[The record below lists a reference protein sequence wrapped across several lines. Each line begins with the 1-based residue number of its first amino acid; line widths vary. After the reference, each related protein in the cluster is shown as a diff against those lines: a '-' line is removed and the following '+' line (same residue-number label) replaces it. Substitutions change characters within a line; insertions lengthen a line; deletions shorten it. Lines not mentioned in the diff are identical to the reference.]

1 MLSCVKT
8 AFGASLTLATAM
20 SLAGPATVQFAVR
33 ITLNANRSA
42 STEICTG
49 ATISGADS
57 SSLQIHCSPGIA
69 VNVSQ
74 TGGLTPGRFMP
85 GYRPARDSLLPD
97 YCRSE
102 ISRGDQAA
110 RITCRLD
117 DQRQLSAGNETDE
130 GWEIESRLYA
140 VNTEDEA
147 TQAARLRPQEDRGI
161 LTALRLASANGRSGP
176 VEMLVSF

>member
-1 MLSCVKT
+1 MRTKFVTGVSLLLAVASSFAGSASGQFVVKV
-8 AFGASLTLATAM
+8 
-20 SLAGPATVQFAVR
+20 TVKSAD
-33 ITLNANRSA
+33 NANSG
-42 STEICTG
+42 ICIGT
-49 ATISGADS
+49 TTSGAGS
-57 SSLQIHCSPGIA
+57 SSIQVRCSPGIA
-69 VNVSQ
+69 VSVSQ
-74 TGGLTPGRFMP
+74 TGVRIPGRFMP
-85 GYRPARDSLLPD
+85 GYRPAQDSLLPD

-140 VNTEDEA
+140 VNTEDA
-147 TQAARLRPQEDRGI
+147 QTQTARLRLQEDRGV